1 MSRVNLPS
9 SNFSDC
15 LTIGE
20 AAEFLGVSAATL
32 RNWDRSG
39 KLKPRRHPQN
49 GYRIYLH
56 EDLAVVLQSAELSVR
71 DNSPAPQIDWS
82 KMGDA
87 EHFVQFY
94 ESDQF
99 LIESVSGYIRAALCG
114 GDCALVV
121 ATKEHRYELECK
133 LVAKGA
139 DLIEL
144 ETTGRYVFLDA
155 AEMLSQFMVD
165 GIPNARLFEQRVDRE
180 LVQMIESGRRVRAF
194 GEMVSLLWESGNRA
208 PRIWALARFAAH
220 GAVGAMSRYVPR
232 WRIAIACQPFFRTT
246 QVVMQRCC

>member
-71 DNSPAPQIDWS
+71 DNSPAPQVDWS

-94 ESDQF
+94 ESEQY
-99 LIESVSGYIRAALCG
+99 LIESVRGYIGAALCG

-121 ATKEHRYELECK
+121 ATKEHRYDIERK
-133 LVAKGA
+133 LAATGA

-144 ETTGRYVFLDA
+144 ETTGRYVFSGRGRVA
-155 AEMLSQFMVD
+155 
-165 GIPNARLFEQRVDRE
+165 IPVHGRWNARRKLVRKTSWPRAGANDRE
-180 LVQMIESGRRVRAF
+180 RSARARVR
-194 GEMVSLLWESGNRA
+194 
-208 PRIWALARFAAH
+208 
-220 GAVGAMSRYVPR
+220 
-232 WRIAIACQPFFRTT
+232 
-246 QVVMQRCC
+246 